1 MFVGVLSYMPVLY
14 YGGRLSSFF
23 IKLMAP
29 FGSSSSTVTK
39 YMKATGC

>member
-23 IKLMAP
+23 I
-29 FGSSSSTVTK
+29 
-39 YMKATGC
+39 